1 MMGPRSRANILAA
14 LNGSGSELFPET
26 IVLQTIDVIEPCDPI
41 SHISNPPSIEGK
53 PPFKG
58 KPPVKIGRNRG
69 KDYLRP
75 GSNPR
80 KKVTV

>member
-1 MMGPRSRANILAA
+1 MGPRSRANILAA

-53 PPFKG
+53 PP
-58 KPPVKIGRNRG
+58 VKIGRNRG